1 MSSSSFVLYHYPASP
16 YAEKVRLLAGH
27 LGVSWQSVEVPIQP
41 PRDQL
46 AILAGGYRRIPV
58 MQCGADIFCDT
69 AVICDEVISR
79 ANKGLAPCNGVA
91 SALAGR
97 AEADVFFAAI
107 RQGSKLKTAI
117 GLAMM
122 LGFKGMLAFAK
133 DRASFAQ
140 GHGPAAQTPVVARSV
155 FSSFLGDLDQTLASQ
170 SYLGGDEPCLSDFRC
185 YHPIFLAQGFKNI
198 KESALPAGVKAWM
211 ARMAGFG
218 WGQYTAISSDEA
230 VFAAKSQEPRALPET
245 SADHPDVGQWV
256 TVTPL
261 DTGRVPVTGTLV
273 SKSETRII
281 VARRSEDV
289 GMCHVHFPASGFEC
303 SVIN

>member
-1 MSSSSFVLYHYPASP
+1 
-16 YAEKVRLLAGH
+16 
-27 LGVSWQSVEVPIQP
+27 
-41 PRDQL
+41 
-46 AILAGGYRRIPV
+46 
-58 MQCGADIFCDT
+58 
-69 AVICDEVISR
+69 
-79 ANKGLAPCNGVA
+79 
-91 SALAGR
+91 
-97 AEADVFFAAI
+97 
-107 RQGSKLKTAI
+107 
-117 GLAMM
+117 MM

-140 GHGPAAQTPVVARSV
+140 GHGPAAQTPDVARSV
-155 FSSFLGDLDQTLASQ
+155 FSSFLRDLDQTLASQ
-170 SYLGGDEPCLSDFRC
+170 SYLGGDEPCLSDFCC
-185 YHPIFLAQGFKNI
+185 YHPIFLAQGFKSI
-198 KESALPAGVKAWM
+198 KESVLPARVKAWM

-230 VFAAKSQEPRALPET
+230 MVAAKSQEPRALPEA

-261 DTGRVPVTGTLV
+261 DTGRVPVTGMLV

-303 SVIN
+303 SVID

>member
-1 MSSSSFVLYHYPASP
+1 MSRSPFILYHYPASP
-16 YAEKVRLLAGH
+16 YAEKVRLLAGY

-69 AVICDEVISR
+69 AVICDELISR
-79 ANKGLAPCNGVA
+79 ADKGLAPCDGA
-91 SALAGR
+91 ALELAGR
-97 AEADVFFAAI
+97 AETDVFFAAI
-107 RQGSKLKTAI
+107 RQGSQLKTAI
-117 GLAMM
+117 GLTMM

-133 DRASFAQ
+133 DRATFAQ
-140 GHGPAAQTPVVARSV
+140 GHGPAAQTRDVARSV
-155 FSSFLGDLDQTLASQ
+155 FSSFLRDLDQTLASQ
-170 SYLGGDEPCLSDFRC
+170 SYLGGDEPCLSDFCC
-185 YHPIFLAQGFKNI
+185 YHPIFLAQGFKSI
-198 KESALPAGVKAWM
+198 KESVLPARVKAWM

-230 VFAAKSQEPRALPET
+230 MVAAKSQEPRALPEA
-245 SADHPDVGQWV
+245 SADRPDEGQWV

-273 SKSETRII
+273 SKNETRII

>member
-1 MSSSSFVLYHYPASP
+1 
-16 YAEKVRLLAGH
+16 
-27 LGVSWQSVEVPIQP
+27 
-41 PRDQL
+41 
-46 AILAGGYRRIPV
+46 

-79 ANKGLAPCNGVA
+79 ADRDLASCSEAA
-91 SALAGR
+91 SALATR

-107 RQGSKLKTAI
+107 RQGSQLKTAI
-117 GLAMM
+117 GLTMM

-140 GHGPAAQTPVVARSV
+140 GHGPAAQTPDVARSV
-155 FSSFLGDLDQTLASQ
+155 FSSFLRDLDQTLASQ
-170 SYLGGDEPCLSDFRC
+170 SYLGGDEPCLSDFCC
-185 YHPIFLAQGFKNI
+185 YHPIFLAQGFKSI
-198 KESALPAGVKAWM
+198 KESVLPARVKAWM

-230 VFAAKSQEPRALPET
+230 MVAAKSQEPRALPEA

>member
-1 MSSSSFVLYHYPASP
+1 MSISPFILYHYPASP
-16 YAEKVRLLAGH
+16 YAEKVRLLAGY
-27 LGVSWQSVEVPIQP
+27 LAVSWQSVEVPIQP

-79 ANKGLAPCNGVA
+79 ADRDLASCSEAA
-91 SALAGR
+91 SALATR

-107 RQGSKLKTAI
+107 RQGSQLKTAI
-117 GLAMM
+117 GLTMM
-122 LGFKGMLAFAK
+122 LGFKGMRAFAK
-133 DRASFAQ
+133 DRASFAR
-140 GHGPAAQTPVVARSV
+140 GHGPAAQTPDVARSV
-155 FSSFLGDLDQTLASQ
+155 FSSFLRDLDQTLASQ
-170 SYLGGDEPCLSDFRC
+170 SYLGGDEPCLSDFCC
-185 YHPIFLAQGFKNI
+185 YHPIFLAQGFKSI
-198 KESALPAGVKAWM
+198 KESVLPARVKAWM

-230 VFAAKSQEPRALPET
+230 MVAAKSQEPRALPEA

-303 SVIN
+303 SVID

>member
-1 MSSSSFVLYHYPASP
+1 M
-16 YAEKVRLLAGH
+16 RLLAGY

-79 ANKGLAPCNGVA
+79 SDRDLASCSEAA
-91 SALAGR
+91 SALAMR
-97 AEADVFFAAI
+97 AETDVFFAAI
-107 RQGSKLKTAI
+107 RQGSQLKTAI
-117 GLAMM
+117 GLTMM

-140 GHGPAAQTPVVARSV
+140 GHGPATQTPDVAKSV
-155 FSSFLGDLDQTLASQ
+155 FSSFLLDLDQALASQ
-170 SYLGGDEPCLSDFRC
+170 SYLGGDAPCLSDFCC
-185 YHPIFLAQGFKNI
+185 YHPIFLAQGFKSI
-198 KESALPAGVKAWM
+198 KDSALPAGVRAWM
-211 ARMAGFG
+211 VRMAGFG
-218 WGQYTAISSDEA
+218 WGQYSAVSSDEA
-230 VFAAKSQEPRALPET
+230 MAAAKAQEPSPLPEA
-245 SADHPDVGQWV
+245 SADHPDLGQWV

-273 SKSETRII
+273 SRSGGRIV

-289 GMCHVHFPASGFEC
+289 GLCHVHFPVSGFEC

>member
-1 MSSSSFVLYHYPASP
+1 MSSSPLILYHYPASP
-16 YAEKVRLLAGH
+16 YAEKVRLLAGY

-41 PRDQL
+41 PRDKL

-69 AVICDEVISR
+69 AVICQEVITR
-79 ANKGLAPCNGVA
+79 ADRDLAPCNE
-91 SALAGR
+91 SALALAQR
-97 AEADVFFAAI
+97 AETDVFFAAI
-107 RQGSKLKTAI
+107 RQGSQLKTAI
-117 GLAMM
+117 GLTMM
-122 LGFKGMLAFAK
+122 LGLKGMLAFAK

-140 GHGPAAQTPVVARSV
+140 GHGPAAQAPDVARSV
-155 FSSFLGDLDQTLASQ
+155 FSSFLRDLDQAVASQ
-170 SYLGGDEPCLSDFRC
+170 FYLGGDAPCLSDFCC
-185 YHPIFLAQGFKNI
+185 YHPIFLAQGFKSI
-198 KESALPAGVKAWM
+198 KESALPVGVRAWM

-218 WGQYTAISSDEA
+218 WGHYRHISSDEA
-230 VFAAKSQEPRALPET
+230 MAAAKAWEPRPLPET
-245 SADHPDVGQWV
+245 SADHPDVEQWV

-261 DTGRVPVTGTLV
+261 DTGRVPVTGTLA

-289 GMCHVHFPASGFEC
+289 GLCHVHFPVSGFEC

>member
-1 MSSSSFVLYHYPASP
+1 MSSSPFILYHYPASP
-16 YAEKVRLLAGH
+16 YAEKVRLLAGY
-27 LGVSWQSVEVPIQP
+27 LAVSWQSVEVPIQP

-79 ANKGLAPCNGVA
+79 ADKGLAPCNGAA

-107 RQGSKLKTAI
+107 RQGLQLKTAI
-117 GLAMM
+117 VLAMM

-140 GHGPAAQTPVVARSV
+140 GHGPAAQTPDVARSV
-155 FSSFLGDLDQTLASQ
+155 FSSFLRDLDQTLASQ
-170 SYLGGDEPCLSDFRC
+170 SYLGGDEPCLSDFCC
-185 YHPIFLAQGFKNI
+185 YHPIFLAQGFKSI

-218 WGQYTAISSDEA
+218 WDQYTAISSDEA
-230 VFAAKSQEPRALPET
+230 MFVAKSQEPRELPEA

-303 SVIN
+303 SVID

>member
-1 MSSSSFVLYHYPASP
+1 MSSRPFVLYHYPASP

-79 ANKGLAPCNGVA
+79 ADKGLAPCNGAA

-107 RQGSKLKTAI
+107 RQGSQLKTAI
-117 GLAMM
+117 GLTMM

-133 DRASFAQ
+133 DRASFAR
-140 GHGPAAQTPVVARSV
+140 GHGPAAQTPDVARSV
-155 FSSFLGDLDQTLASQ
+155 FSSFLRDLDQTLASQ
-170 SYLGGDEPCLSDFRC
+170 SYLGGDEPCLSDFCC
-185 YHPIFLAQGFKNI
+185 YHPIFLAQGFKSI

-230 VFAAKSQEPRALPET
+230 MVAAKSQEPRALPEA
-245 SADHPDVGQWV
+245 SGDHPDVRQWV

>member
-1 MSSSSFVLYHYPASP
+1 MSRSPFILYHYPASP
-16 YAEKVRLLAGH
+16 YAEKVRLLAGY

-69 AVICDEVISR
+69 AVICDELISR
-79 ANKGLAPCNGVA
+79 ADKGLAPCDGA
-91 SALAGR
+91 ALELAGR
-97 AEADVFFAAI
+97 AETDVFFAAI
-107 RQGSKLKTAI
+107 RQGSQLKTAI
-117 GLAMM
+117 GLTMM

-133 DRASFAQ
+133 DRATFAQ
-140 GHGPAAQTPVVARSV
+140 GHGPAAQTRDVARSV
-155 FSSFLGDLDQTLASQ
+155 FSSFLRDLDQTLASQ
-170 SYLGGDEPCLSDFRC
+170 SYLGGDEPCLSDFC
-185 YHPIFLAQGFKNI
+185 SYHPIFLAQGFKSI
-198 KESALPAGVKAWM
+198 KESALPAGAKAWM

-218 WGQYTAISSDEA
+218 WGRYTAISSDEA
-230 VFAAKSQEPRALPET
+230 MVAAKSQEPRALPEA
-245 SADHPDVGQWV
+245 SADRPDEGQWV

-273 SKSETRII
+273 SKNETRII

>member
-1 MSSSSFVLYHYPASP
+1 MPSSPFILYHYPASP
-16 YAEKVRLLAGH
+16 YAEKVRLLAGY

-79 ANKGLAPCNGVA
+79 SDRDLASCSEAA
-91 SALAGR
+91 SVLATR
-97 AEADVFFAAI
+97 AETDVFFAAI
-107 RQGSKLKTAI
+107 RQGSQLKTAI
-117 GLAMM
+117 GLTMM

-140 GHGPAAQTPVVARSV
+140 GHGPAAQTPDVAKSV
-155 FSSFLGDLDQTLASQ
+155 FSSFLRDLDQALASQ
-170 SYLGGDEPCLSDFRC
+170 SYLGGDAPCLSDFCC
-185 YHPIFLAQGFKNI
+185 YHPIFLAQGFKSI
-198 KESALPAGVKAWM
+198 KDSALPAGVRAWM
-211 ARMAGFG
+211 VRMAGFG
-218 WGQYTAISSDEA
+218 WGQYSAVSSDEA
-230 VFAAKSQEPRALPET
+230 MAAAKAEEPSPLPEAST
-245 SADHPDVGQWV
+245 DHPDLGQWV

-273 SKSETRII
+273 SRSGGRIV

-289 GMCHVHFPASGFEC
+289 GLCHVHFPVSGFEC

>member
-1 MSSSSFVLYHYPASP
+1 MSSSSFILYHYPASP
-16 YAEKVRLLAGH
+16 FAEKVRLLAGY
-27 LGVSWQSVEVPIQP
+27 LDVSWQSVEVPIQP
-41 PRDQL
+41 PRNQL

-79 ANKGLAPCNGVA
+79 ADRDLAPSSEAVL
-91 SALAGR
+91 ALAKR
-97 AEADVFFAAI
+97 AETDVFFAAI
-107 RQGSKLKTAI
+107 RQRSQLKTAA
-117 GLAMM
+117 GLTIM
-122 LGFKGMLAFAK
+122 LGLKGMLAFAK

-140 GHGPAAQTPVVARSV
+140 GHGPAAQTPEVARSA
-155 FSSFLGDLDQTLASQ
+155 FSSFLQDLDEMLVSQ
-170 SYLGGDEPCLSDFRC
+170 SFLGGEEPCLSDFCC
-185 YHPIFLAQGFKNI
+185 YHPIFLAQGFRSVK
-198 KESALPAGVKAWM
+198 KSALPERVKVWM
-211 ARMAGFG
+211 AHMAGFG

-230 VFAAKSQEPRALPET
+230 MVAAKSQEPRALPQG
-245 SADHPDVGQWV
+245 SADHPDVGRWV

-273 SKSETRII
+273 SRSETRII

-289 GMCHVHFPASGFEC
+289 GMCHVHFPVSGFEC

>member
-1 MSSSSFVLYHYPASP
+1 
-16 YAEKVRLLAGH
+16 
-27 LGVSWQSVEVPIQP
+27 
-41 PRDQL
+41 
-46 AILAGGYRRIPV
+46 
-58 MQCGADIFCDT
+58 
-69 AVICDEVISR
+69 VICDEVISR
-79 ANKGLAPCNGVA
+79 ADRDLASCSEAA
-91 SALAGR
+91 SALATR

-107 RQGSKLKTAI
+107 RQGSQLKTAI
-117 GLAMM
+117 GLTMM

-140 GHGPAAQTPVVARSV
+140 GHGPAAQTPDVAKSV
-155 FSSFLGDLDQTLASQ
+155 FSSFLRDLDQTLASQ
-170 SYLGGDEPCLSDFRC
+170 SYLGGDEPCLSDFCC
-185 YHPIFLAQGFKNI
+185 YHPIFLAQGFKSI

-230 VFAAKSQEPRALPET
+230 MVAAKSQEPRALPGA

-273 SKSETRII
+273 SKSEARII

-289 GMCHVHFPASGFEC
+289 GMCHVHFPVSGFEC